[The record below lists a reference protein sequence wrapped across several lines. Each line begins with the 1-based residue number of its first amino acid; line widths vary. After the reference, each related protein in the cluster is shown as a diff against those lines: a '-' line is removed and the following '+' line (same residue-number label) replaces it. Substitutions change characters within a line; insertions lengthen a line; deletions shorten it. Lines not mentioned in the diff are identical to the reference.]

1 MKKVVHT
8 FVAPIGWYVT
18 EADEH
23 LDALISE
30 WKNSEIGEFTM
41 THCESVKVIKEKDM
55 VAWQIMHRVVANFDQ
70 ETYVWY
76 KLKFE

>member
-8 FVAPIGWYVT
+8 FVAPIEGFETYT
-18 EADEH
+18 DEI
-23 LDALISE
+23 LKE
-30 WKNSEIGEFTM
+30 WKNSEIGKFVM
-41 THCESVKVIKEKDM
+41 THSNPQSEFIQEPVRLEWHTTMCKI
-55 VAWQIMHRVVANFDQ
+55 VANFDQ